1 MNADT
6 EHLKRRKIF
15 NPSMQVKKSNVRVMN
30 RPREKG
36 AQSSFYEKRRG
47 CS

>member
-6 EHLKRRKIF
+6 KPLKRRKIF
-15 NPSMQVKKSNVRVMN
+15 NPSMQVKNSNVRVMN

-36 AQSSFYEKRRG
+36 AQSSFYERRRG